1 MASTRTKRERRERAW
16 SYKGNAQVADQF
28 ISPVGLA
35 ALIHPNRLMERFR
48 QSQQRGRDA

>member
-1 MASTRTKRERRERAW
+1 
-16 SYKGNAQVADQF
+16 
-28 ISPVGLA
+28 VGLA